1 MKKYRPCSV
10 SVVIPFYNASSSIS
24 AALTSIFEQ
33 TLLPSEIIIVDDCSC
48 EHELVLLKDII
59 DGFNGNLSNQVLIN
73 LLILSDNNGASYA
86 RNIAIK
92 EAKEKYLAFLDADD
106 VWAKNKV
113 DLQYN
118 FMESKD
124 YFMVGHGY
132 IFDLTNEK
140 IVDEP
145 LSYSKVN
152 KYQFIYTNPFF
163 TPTVMVLRESFK
175 LFDESFRRVD
185 DYKCWLENF
194 DSGNIAI
201 IHNKLAGGF
210 KHPIGA
216 GGLTGSLSKM
226 HLAYMNVLKSLHEE
240 QVISPVFYYLA
251 KLVEFLKYPLR
262 IIATK
267 IKYDV
272 R

>member
-1 MKKYRPCSV
+1 MQNNPACSV
-10 SVVIPFYNASSSIS
+10 SVVIPFYNAASSIS
-24 AALTSIFEQ
+24 AALTSVFAQ
-33 TLLPSEIIIVDDCSC
+33 TLLPIEIVIVDDCSC
-48 EHELVLLKDII
+48 EHESVLLKDIM
-59 DGFNGNLSNQVLIN
+59 DSFNVDISNQVKIKLITLN
-73 LLILSDNNGASYA
+73 ENNGASYA

-92 EAKEKYLAFLDADD
+92 QARANYLAFLDADD
-106 VWAKNKV
+106 VWAKNKIE
-113 DLQYN
+113 LQYN
-118 FMESKD
+118 FMESNG

-132 IFDLTNEK
+132 IFDLKKEK

-145 LSYSKVN
+145 FSYSKVN

-163 TPTVMVLRESFK
+163 TPTVMVRRECFK

-216 GGLTGSLSKM
+216 GGLTGSLTKM
-226 HLAYMNVLKSLHEE
+226 HSAYMNVLKSLYEE
-240 QVISPVFYYLA
+240 QVISTPFYCLA

-262 IIATK
+262 IIRTK
-267 IKYDV
+267 I
-272 R
+272 

>member
-1 MKKYRPCSV
+1 MKNYPLCSV
-10 SVVIPFYNASSSIS
+10 SVIIPFYNAANSIL
-24 AALTSIFEQ
+24 ATLTSVFEQ
-33 TLLPSEIIIVDDCSC
+33 SILPSEIIIVDDCSC
-48 EHELVLLKDII
+48 EHESVLLKDII
-59 DGFNGNLSNQVLIN
+59 DSFNVDISNQVQIN
-73 LLILSDNNGASYA
+73 LLILNENKGASYA

-92 EAKEKYLAFLDADD
+92 EANAKYLAFLDADD

-113 DLQYN
+113 ELQYD
-118 FMESKD
+118 FMESND

-132 IFDLTNEK
+132 IFDLTKEK

-145 LSYSKVN
+145 FSYSEVN

-163 TPTVMVLRESFK
+163 TPTIMVRRECFK

-194 DSGNIAI
+194 DSGQVAI

-226 HLAYMNVLKSLHEE
+226 HTAYISVLKSLYEE
-240 QVISPVFYYLA
+240 KVITTPFYYMA
-251 KLVEFLKYPLR
+251 KLVELFKYPLR
-262 IIATK
+262 IIRNQ
-267 IKYDV
+267 IN
-272 R
+272 